1 MTTTTT
7 TTTHA
12 RLLLRAAIRIRIE
25 MEASPATSLQTR
37 AVADTCI
44 ETAID
49 LLLASV
55 LSAVAQQRATGHA

>member
-1 MTTTTT
+1 
-7 TTTHA
+7 
-12 RLLLRAAIRIRIE
+12 

-49 LLLASV
+49 HLLASV